1 MLGMIKRDLRKCM
14 TYTID
19 GQITQSRRGNLS
31 YPKIMTMKKN
41 YLIKDHYLLQL
52 ENDTL
57 REQLKQL
64 KAEIAELKNKL
75 NEKEMPK
82 MQDRKTIDGLLHQ

>member
-1 MLGMIKRDLRKCM
+1 MR
-14 TYTID
+14 
-19 GQITQSRRGNLS
+19 
-31 YPKIMTMKKN
+31 MKNN

-64 KAEIAELKNKL
+64 KAEIAELKNKM
-75 NEKEMPK
+75 NEKEMHK
-82 MQDRKTIDGLLHQ
+82 MQDRKAVDRILHQ

>member
-1 MLGMIKRDLRKCM
+1 
-14 TYTID
+14 
-19 GQITQSRRGNLS
+19 
-31 YPKIMTMKKN
+31 MKNN

-75 NEKEMPK
+75 NEKEMHK
-82 MQDRKTIDGLLHQ
+82 MQDRKANDRILHQ

>member
-1 MLGMIKRDLRKCM
+1 MR
-14 TYTID
+14 
-19 GQITQSRRGNLS
+19 
-31 YPKIMTMKKN
+31 MKNN

-75 NEKEMPK
+75 NEKEMHK
-82 MQDRKTIDGLLHQ
+82 MQDRKANDRILHQ

>member
-1 MLGMIKRDLRKCM
+1 
-14 TYTID
+14 
-19 GQITQSRRGNLS
+19 
-31 YPKIMTMKKN
+31 MKNN

-57 REQLKQL
+57 REQLKLL